1 MKVCNL
7 IASVAL
13 LALVSTNAAANDGN
27 DATPPG
33 SQYSCSQQASW
44 GKCGESWMQ
53 GYCNSSCGR
62 SDNNNNNN
70 NNGSDPWWGG
80 PGEPQNW
87 QEWISLRYD
96 GWY

>member
-13 LALVSTNAAANDGN
+13 VALVSANAYANDGS
-27 DATPPG
+27 DVTPPG

-53 GYCNSSCGR
+53 DYCNSSCGR
-62 SDNNNNNN
+62 SGNANNG
-70 NNGSDPWWGG
+70 GSDPWWGG
-80 PGEPQNW
+80 LGEPQSYE
-87 QEWISLRYD
+87 EWIALRYD
-96 GWY
+96 GWF